1 MNGQSLVRTLRGPLS
16 LSVPIALCGFI
27 ASAFG
32 VLATFPYAECHFI
45 ERAGTPSPNTAAPPF
60 AAVAN
65 TPGMTDVALAV
76 FLYTPHPT
84 MPNLVIPTPD
94 ARDII
99 AYILTL
105 KR

>member
-1 MNGQSLVRTLRGPLS
+1 MRSFLL
-16 LSVPIALCGFI
+16 ALMLAAP
-27 ASAFG
+27 ASAAFAQDFG
-32 VLATFPYAECHFI
+32 DPSRGHAFASMVCAECHFI

>member
-1 MNGQSLVRTLRGPLS
+1 MRCFLLAIMLAAPASLAFAQGFGDPGRGH
-16 LSVPIALCGFI
+16 AF
-27 ASAFG
+27 ASM
-32 VLATFPYAECHFI
+32 VCAECHSI

-60 AAVAN
+60 VTVAN
-65 TPGMTDVALAV
+65 TPGMTEVALAV

-84 MPNLVIPTPD
+84 MPNLVIPTAD